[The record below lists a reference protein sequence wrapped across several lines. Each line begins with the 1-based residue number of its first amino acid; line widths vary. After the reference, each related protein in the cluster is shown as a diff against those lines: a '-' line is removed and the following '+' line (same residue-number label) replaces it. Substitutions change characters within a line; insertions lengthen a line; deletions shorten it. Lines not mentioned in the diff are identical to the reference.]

1 MQLPGL
7 VLNTV
12 TITIADLF
20 AKGEKRVVHVYGVP
34 WCVYGSPAAFYSPST
49 ALFTASYSPLQPS
62 TQHELTPA
70 FRLSPLLLSTL
81 QRSSLP
87 LLFDKSICKSLL
99 CAHALEADPPC

>member
-20 AKGEKRVVHVYGVP
+20 AKGEKREESDACVYGVL

-81 QRSSLP
+81 QQSSLP
-87 LLFDKSICKSLL
+87 PLR
-99 CAHALEADPPC
+99 